1 MAPIQ
6 SIQYL
11 RALAATM
18 VVVFHCAGNNH
29 ALIGAASVDLFF
41 VISDFVMW
49 IVTAQQ
55 PISPLTFMVHRIK
68 RIVPLCWLA
77 TLTLASAAALVP
89 SAFSRLEFFATGLM
103 QSLLFILHIDLRSGR
118 VSLLLEQG
126 WTLNYEIFFY
136 AAIALALLLPV
147 GRRLLLLFLSG
158 RPPGVDRRRN
168 DAQSG
173 RTCAADLHRSPVHRI
188 PRRLVAR
195 PLLPLGHYYLSDVRP
210 SAPLSACL
218 LVLGV
223 AGFGLAAAAGSDPQH
238 LSRVL
243 IWGGPALL
251 SVTGAVGL
259 EKAGRVPHWPFCR
272 LPATPATRST

>member
-49 IVTAQQ
+49 IVTAQR

-68 RIVPLCWLA
+68 RIVPRCWLA

-147 GRRLLLLFLSG
+147 GRRLLFLSG
-158 RPPGVDRRRN
+158 ALLGLIAVGMTLNPAGPVP
-168 DAQSG
+168 
-173 RTCAADLHRSPVHRI
+173 RTYTD
-188 PRRLVAR
+188 
-195 PLLPLGHYYLSDVRP
+195 PLFIEFLAGLWLGHYYLSDVRP

>member
-6 SIQYL
+6 PIQYL

-18 VVVFHCAGNNH
+18 VVVFHCAGNNY

-41 VISDFVMW
+41 VISGFVMW
-49 IVTAQQ
+49 IVTAQR

-147 GRRLLLLFLSG
+147 GRRLLFLSG
-158 RPPGVDRRRN
+158 ALLGLIAVGMTLNPAGPVP
-168 DAQSG
+168 
-173 RTCAADLHRSPVHRI
+173 RTYTD
-188 PRRLVAR
+188 
-195 PLLPLGHYYLSDVRP
+195 PLFIEFLAGLWLGHYYLS
-210 SAPLSACL
+210 ATTT
-218 LVLGV
+218 
-223 AGFGLAAAAGSDPQH
+223 
-238 LSRVL
+238 SRTCAHRHPCRHVSSS
-243 IWGGPALL
+243 WAWPALAWRPPPAAIR
-251 SVTGAVGL
+251 SICHGCSSGA
-259 EKAGRVPHWPFCR
+259 ARRC
-272 LPATPATRST
+272 